1 MTSSRGNRPGTGSS
15 SLSPDTQ
22 LRLAEYER
30 SFRKPGLP
38 LFSEEF
44 SAGKDIFNRALPLL
58 GIVFIGEL
66 LGAGQLDWSWWQ
78 NLLAIVG
85 ALALVLV
92 AVGLMNRAR
101 GRPFSTIPSSID
113 APELTGFVVIPA
125 LLPLIFGGQIGS
137 AVVTALANLALLA
150 VILGIGAYGLPSILR
165 WIPGRIASQ
174 LRASLG
180 LIAKALPLLAIFILL
195 AFPTQELWAIFSHPT
210 RGVYV
215 LIVGLFAF
223 LAVRLSREAQRLEAE
238 VAEGPPLS
246 RSQRINVG
254 LVMFVSQA
262 LQVLIVSLTVFIF
275 LAAFGVLAV
284 DDSLRIQWLDSPG
297 HELFYFTLFDERLE
311 LTSELL
317 RVAAGLAAFS
327 GFYFAIAMLTDDT
340 YRSEFLEELTS
351 EMKSSFTARAEYLKL
366 RKQAGVT

>member
-1 MTSSRGNRPGTGSS
+1 MTSETTNR
-15 SLSPDTQ
+15 
-22 LRLAEYER
+22 RLAEYER
-30 SFRKPGLP
+30 SFRKSGLP

-44 SAGKDIFNRALPLL
+44 SASKDIFNRALPLL

-78 NLLAIVG
+78 NLLAILG
-85 ALALVLV
+85 ALTIVLI
-92 AVGLMNRAR
+92 AIGLMNRAR
-101 GRPFSTIPSSID
+101 GRPFSAIPTSID

-137 AVVTALANLALLA
+137 AIVTALANLALLA
-150 VILGIGAYGLPSILR
+150 VILGVGAYGLPSILR
-165 WIPGRIASQ
+165 WVPGRIASQ
-174 LRASLG
+174 LRASLS

-210 RGVYV
+210 RGVYA
-215 LIVGLFAF
+215 LIVGLFALLAVGF
-223 LAVRLSREAQRLEAE
+223 LAVRLPREAQRLEAE
-238 VAEGPPLS
+238 VAEGPPLT

-262 LQVLIVSLTVFIF
+262 LQVLIVSLMVFLF
-275 LAAFGVLAV
+275 LAVFGLLAV
-284 DDSLRIQWLDSPG
+284 DDSLRVDWVGSAG
-297 HELFYFTLFDERLE
+297 HELFHFNLFDERLE

-317 RVAAGLAAFS
+317 RVAAGLGAFS

-351 EMKSSFTARAEYLKL
+351 EMKSSFIARAEYLKL
-366 RKQAGVT
+366 RKKAGVE